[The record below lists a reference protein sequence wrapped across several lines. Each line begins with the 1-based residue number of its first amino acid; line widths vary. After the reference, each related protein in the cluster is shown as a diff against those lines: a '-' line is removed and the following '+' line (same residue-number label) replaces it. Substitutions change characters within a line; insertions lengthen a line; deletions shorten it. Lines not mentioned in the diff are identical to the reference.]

1 METHIVAVENVV
13 HHSEERRTSA
23 FAREVNAYLE
33 RYPLTEYVDV
43 MLTDLNGS
51 FRGKRIPVTGLL
63 KIEKGCYF
71 PASVFA
77 MDILGNVVEEA
88 GLGQD
93 LGEPDR
99 RCVPVAGSLVPS
111 ATDPE
116 YLGQLL
122 LTMQDE
128 DGTPFDVEP
137 RNVLNRLWQQL
148 RQRGLRPVVAVE
160 LEFYLIDRQRDAEG
174 YLQPPCAPGTQ
185 DRNTQSQVY
194 SVDNLDRFADVL
206 SDIDELAR
214 MQQIPADGA
223 VAEASPGQFEINL
236 HHTDN
241 VLQAC
246 DHALALKRLVRLVA
260 EKHGMQATFMA
271 KPYEE
276 HAGSGMHIHI
286 SIVDDNGQNVL
297 ALPDGDDSALLKQ
310 ALAGMIDMMPA
321 SMALLAPNVNSYRR
335 FQPGMYVP
343 TQASWGHNNRTVALR
358 IPCGDRDSHRV
369 EYRVAGADANP
380 YLVMSA
386 VLAGIVHGLENDLPL
401 PEAVEGNGLEQE
413 GTPFPIRQS
422 DALYEFQ
429 VHPAMRERLGARFCE
444 VFHACKNDELIQFE
458 RLITETEI
466 EWMLKNA

>member
-99 RCVPVAGSLVPS
+99 RCVPVTGSLVPS

-214 MQQIPADGA
+214 MQRIPADGA

>member
-422 DALYEFQ
+422 DALYEFK

>member
-214 MQQIPADGA
+214 MQRIPADGA

-286 SIVDDNGQNVL
+286 SIVDDNGHNVL